1 MNQFVVSGGSR
12 PDGKFA
18 AEPMPPKRI
27 DQLRALRHQHFAR
40 PVMHKRSLVLGR
52 RTVSAFIATA
62 FAQDAAAAAK
72 ARRRKVAAQLRATLP
87 NSRGR
92 DHFLVGQCRKL
103 RWSSRSSYTRPKG
116 TIAFELRQS
125 CQPSFDERC
134 QLTIARPLAG
144 SSTCRRLR
152 SRPWLTSTSSGVRV
166 GTSGKTGRPPGN
178 RTSGARDR

>member
-1 MNQFVVSGGSR
+1 
-12 PDGKFA
+12 
-18 AEPMPPKRI
+18 MPPKRI

-40 PVMHKRSLVLGR
+40 PVMHKRSPVLGR

-62 FAQDAAAAAK
+62 FAQDDAAAAK
-72 ARRRKVAAQLRATLP
+72 AQWRKVAAQLRATLP
-87 NSRGR
+87 KLAALM
-92 DHFLVGQCRKL
+92 DQAETDVLAGQCRKL
-103 RWSSRSSYTRPKG
+103 RSSSRSSYTRPKG

-125 CQPSFDERC
+125 YQPSFDERC